1 MTDHNS
7 HEKSTLLLALVV
19 GLSTHGTFSALFN
32 SLVEFSIFPII
43 TLVLAIYCLHQR
55 YLNHAMPVGLPKLV
69 VGIFFLGLFGYATI
83 LRAQH
88 PEVGSNFIPATII
101 VILALWL
108 YTSWKSRQK
117 ELAERATENEAEV

>member
-19 GLSTHGTFSALFN
+19 GLSTYGTFSALFN

-43 TLVLAIYCLHQR
+43 TLVLAVYCLHQR
-55 YLNHAMPVGLPKLV
+55 YLHHAMPMGLPKFV
-69 VGIFFLGLFGYATI
+69 VGSFFLGLFAYASI
-83 LRAQH
+83 LRVQH
-88 PEVGSNFIPATII
+88 PEIGSNFIPATII

-108 YTSWKSRQK
+108 YTSWKARKKALS
-117 ELAERATENEAEV
+117 ELAAENEAEA